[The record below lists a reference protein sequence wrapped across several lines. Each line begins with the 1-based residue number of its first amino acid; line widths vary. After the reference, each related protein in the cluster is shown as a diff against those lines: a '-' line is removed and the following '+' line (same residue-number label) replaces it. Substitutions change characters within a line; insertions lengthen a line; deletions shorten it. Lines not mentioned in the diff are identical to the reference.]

1 MTVDELLDLHYKTS
15 RKCRK
20 IMKAKNADYT
30 GGSSDPFANFRMTET
45 LDVPAEIGILIRIM
59 DKIQRVRSFV
69 ENGELQ
75 VKSESVD
82 DALEDIIN
90 YTILIKG
97 LIKERECNGSID

>member
-1 MTVDELLDLHYKTS
+1 MTLNDLLNLHEETAI
-15 RKCRK
+15 RCRD
-20 IMKAKNADYT
+20 IMIDKNADYT
-30 GGSSDPFANFRMTET
+30 GGSSDPFANFRMTEAIGI
-45 LDVPAEIGILIRIM
+45 PAELGILIRIM

-97 LIKERECNGSID
+97 LIKERV